1 MNGFIDQNDSLV
13 VCFWNRDCV
22 HEYIRIV
29 IVLIAVNLG
38 EMSLNYN
45 KNTSFPVICFK
56 LLKENRGLFCM
67 SMRDR

>member
-1 MNGFIDQNDSLV
+1 M
-13 VCFWNRDCV
+13 

-29 IVLIAVNLG
+29 IVLIAVSLG

>member
-1 MNGFIDQNDSLV
+1 M
-13 VCFWNRDCV
+13 

-45 KNTSFPVICFK
+45 KNTSFPVIC
-56 LLKENRGLFCM
+56 L
-67 SMRDR
+67 SY